1 MIKSL
6 KQRIDDLK
14 QNEKKI
20 ENVDIDPNKEQI
32 DNVSNKEGD
41 YLEQKII
48 KIDQN
53 LKENQI
59 NDQNDKE
66 SQSQKSRSKLLNVLN
81 Y

>member
-20 ENVDIDPNKEQI
+20 ENVDIDPHKEQN

-59 NDQNDKE
+59 NEQNEKE
-66 SQSQKSRSKLLNVLN
+66 SQSQKSRSKN
-81 Y
+81 